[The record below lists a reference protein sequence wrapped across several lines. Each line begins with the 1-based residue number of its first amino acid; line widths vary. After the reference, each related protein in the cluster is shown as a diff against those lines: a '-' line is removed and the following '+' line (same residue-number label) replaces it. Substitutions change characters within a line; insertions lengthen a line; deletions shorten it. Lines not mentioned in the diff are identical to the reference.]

1 MSRINLN
8 KLNIV
13 LADKS
18 HARLMQRFRSGNAAL
33 DMFLHGSMPF
43 DEGFGRTYLWLTDDG
58 DAICGYYNLSTG
70 YIEMTEGQ
78 HRTRAG
84 GSIHINCFA
93 LDESW
98 RGQVVSET
106 PTGGRVTLADVL
118 LVDCLNRILEL
129 RNYIGFSFITLC
141 ATKEGKSLYDR
152 NNFLP
157 LEVDMAFALKDEDGA
172 GGTPMYFPMDF

>member
-1 MSRINLN
+1 MGKINLS
-8 KLNIV
+8 KLNVV
-13 LADKS
+13 LPDKS
-18 HARLMQRFRSGNAAL
+18 HKRLMQSFHSGNAAL
-33 DMFLHGSMPF
+33 DMFLHGNSAL
-43 DEGFGRTYLWLTDDG
+43 DAGFGKTYLWLTDEE

-70 YIEMTEGQ
+70 YIEIIDEK

-93 LDESW
+93 LDENW
-98 RGQVVSET
+98 RGQIISESAD
-106 PTGGRVTLADVL
+106 GGKVTLADVL
-118 LVDCLNRILEL
+118 LDDCLKRIFEFQ
-129 RNYIGFSFITLC
+129 NHVGFSFITLC

-157 LEVDMAFALKDEDGA
+157 LEVDMAFSIKEEDGD